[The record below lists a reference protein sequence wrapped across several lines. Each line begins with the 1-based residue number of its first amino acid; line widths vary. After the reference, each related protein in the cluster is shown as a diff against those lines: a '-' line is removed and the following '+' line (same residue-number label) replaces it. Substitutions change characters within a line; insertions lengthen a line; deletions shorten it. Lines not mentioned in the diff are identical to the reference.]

1 MEQQKAVQENK
12 MGVMP
17 VNRLLISMSLPMM
30 ISMLV
35 QALYNVVDS
44 MFVAKISEDAL
55 TAVSMAFPMQN
66 LMIAIGSGTGVG
78 INAMLSKCLGEKD
91 FKGADDAAENGI
103 FLAVLSALLF
113 LLIGLFAIKPFF
125 NVQTEIA
132 SINEYGVTYL
142 TICAVCSLGAFCQMT
157 FERLLQSTGRTFYS
171 MITQGTGAI
180 INIIMD
186 PILIFGLLG
195 FPKLGVA
202 GAAIAT
208 VLGQFVAAG
217 LALWFNLKKNKDIHI
232 SFRKFRPHKATIQ
245 RIYAVGV
252 PSIIMMSIGS
262 VMTYGMNQILLRFSS
277 TATAVF
283 GVYFKLQSFIFMPVF
298 GLNNGLIPIL
308 AYNYGARSRERIEKT
323 LKLAICYAVSI
334 MAVGTFVFQTFPTQL
349 LGLFSASPN
358 MVSIGVVALRVVS
371 ISFVFAGFCIS
382 IGSVFQAFGEG
393 IFSMFVSIGRQ
404 LVVLIPV
411 AYLLSLS
418 GQVNY
423 VWWAFPIAEIAS
435 VALSVCFFIHTY
447 RKCIKTL

>member
-1 MEQQKAVQENK
+1 MEQKEAIQENK

-44 MFVAKISEDAL
+44 MFVARISEDAL

-91 FKGADDAAENGI
+91 FKGADDAAKNGI
-103 FLAVLSALLF
+103 FLAAVSAVGF
-113 LLIGLFAIKPFF
+113 LLIGLFAVKPFF
-125 NVQTEIA
+125 QMQTKID

-142 TICAVCSLGAFCQMT
+142 TICSILSVGLFFQMT

-180 INIIMD
+180 VNIIMD
-186 PILIFGLLG
+186 PILIFGLFG
-195 FPKLGVA
+195 FPRLGVA

-208 VLGQFVAAG
+208 VMGQIVASI
-217 LALWFNLKKNKDIHI
+217 LAVWLNLTKNEDIHL
-232 SFRKFRPHKATIQ
+232 SFLGFRPDKAVIG

-262 VMTYGMNQILLRFSS
+262 IMTYAINQILLRFSS

-308 AYNYGARSRERIEKT
+308 AYNYGARNRERIEKA
-323 LKLAICYAVSI
+323 LRLAIGYAVSI
-334 MAVGTFVFQTFPTQL
+334 MLIGTILFQVFPIQL
-349 LGLFSASPN
+349 LGLFNASAD
-358 MVSIGVVALRVVS
+358 MVSIGVVALRVIS
-371 ISFVFAGFCIS
+371 ISFVLAGFCIAL
-382 IGSVFQAFGEG
+382 GSVFQAFGQG
-393 IFSMFVSIGRQ
+393 LFSMFVSIGRQ

-418 GQVNY
+418 GEVNY
-423 VWWAFPIAEIAS
+423 VWWAFPIAETAS
-435 VALSVCFFIHTY
+435 VALSVIFFIRTY
-447 RKCIKTL
+447 RKCVKPL

>member
-1 MEQQKAVQENK
+1 MEQKEAIQENK

-44 MFVAKISEDAL
+44 MFVARISEDAL

-91 FKGADDAAENGI
+91 FKGADDAAKNGI
-103 FLAVLSALLF
+103 FLAAVSAVGF
-113 LLIGLFAIKPFF
+113 LLIGLFAVKPFF
-125 NVQTEIA
+125 QMQTKID

-142 TICAVCSLGAFCQMT
+142 TICSILSVGLFFQMT

-180 INIIMD
+180 VNIIMD
-186 PILIFGLLG
+186 PILIFGLFG
-195 FPKLGVA
+195 FPRLGVA

-208 VLGQFVAAG
+208 VMGQIVASI
-217 LALWFNLKKNKDIHI
+217 LAVWLNLTKNEDIHL
-232 SFRKFRPHKATIQ
+232 SFLGFRPDKAVIG

-262 VMTYGMNQILLRFSS
+262 IMTYAINQILLRFSS

-308 AYNYGARSRERIEKT
+308 AYNYGARNRERIEKA
-323 LKLAICYAVSI
+323 LRLAIGYAVSI
-334 MAVGTFVFQTFPTQL
+334 MLIGTILFQIFPTQL
-349 LGLFSASPN
+349 LGLFNASAD
-358 MVSIGVVALRVVS
+358 MVSIGVVALRVIS
-371 ISFVFAGFCIS
+371 TSFVLAGFCIAL
-382 IGSVFQAFGEG
+382 GSVFQAFGQG
-393 IFSMFVSIGRQ
+393 LFSMFVSIRRQ

-418 GQVNY
+418 GEVNY
-423 VWWAFPIAEIAS
+423 VWWAFPIAETAS
-435 VALSVCFFIHTY
+435 VVLSVLFFIRTY
-447 RKCIKTL
+447 RKCVKPL

>member
-1 MEQQKAVQENK
+1 MEQKTNIRENK

-17 VNRLLISMSLPMM
+17 VNKLLISMSLPMM

-44 MFVAKISEDAL
+44 MFVARVSEDAL

-91 FKGADDAAENGI
+91 FKGADDAAKNGI
-103 FLAVLSALLF
+103 FLAAASALVF
-113 LLIGLFAIKPFF
+113 LLIGIFAVKPFF
-125 NVQTEIA
+125 DMQTDIA

-142 TICAVCSLGAFCQMT
+142 TICSALSVGVFCQMT

-180 INIIMD
+180 VNIVMD
-186 PILIFGLLG
+186 PVLIFGLFG
-195 FPKLGVA
+195 FPELGVA
-202 GAAIAT
+202 GAAVAT
-208 VLGQFVAAG
+208 VMGQFVASL
-217 LALWFNLKKNKDIHI
+217 LAVWFNLKKNEDIHL
-232 SFRKFRPHKATIQ
+232 SFRGFRPEKAVIG
-245 RIYAVGV
+245 RIYAVGI

-262 VMTYGMNQILLRFSS
+262 VMTYALNQILLRFSS

-283 GVYFKLQSFIFMPVF
+283 GVYFKLQSFVFMPVF

-308 AYNYGARSRERIEKT
+308 AYNYGARNRERIEKA
-323 LKLAICYAVSI
+323 LRLAIGYAVSI
-334 MAVGTFVFQTFPTQL
+334 MLIGTIIFQMFPTQL
-349 LGLFSASPN
+349 LGLFNASDD
-358 MVSIGVVALRVVS
+358 MAAIGVVALRVIS
-371 ISFVFAGFCIS
+371 INFVFAGFS
-382 IGSVFQAFGEG
+382 IALGSVFQAFGQG
-393 IFSMFVSIGRQ
+393 LFSMFVSIGRQ

-418 GQVNY
+418 GEVNY
-423 VWWAFPIAEIAS
+423 VWWAFPIAEVVS
-435 VALSVCFFIHTY
+435 LMLSIFFFIRTY
-447 RKCIKTL
+447 RKCVKPL

>member
-1 MEQQKAVQENK
+1 MEQKEAIQENK

-44 MFVAKISEDAL
+44 MFVARISEDAL

-91 FKGADDAAENGI
+91 FKGADDAAKNGI
-103 FLAVLSALLF
+103 FLAAVSAVGF
-113 LLIGLFAIKPFF
+113 LLIGLFAVKPFF
-125 NVQTEIA
+125 QMQTKID

-142 TICAVCSLGAFCQMT
+142 TICSILSVGLFFQMT

-180 INIIMD
+180 VNIIMD
-186 PILIFGLLG
+186 PILIFGLFG
-195 FPKLGVA
+195 FPRLGVA

-208 VLGQFVAAG
+208 VMGQIVASI
-217 LALWFNLKKNKDIHI
+217 LAVWLNLTKNEDIHL
-232 SFRKFRPHKATIQ
+232 SFLGFRPDKAVIG

-262 VMTYGMNQILLRFSS
+262 IMTYAINQILLRFSS

-308 AYNYGARSRERIEKT
+308 AYNYGARNRERIEKA
-323 LKLAICYAVSI
+323 LRLAIGYAVSI
-334 MAVGTFVFQTFPTQL
+334 MLIGTILFQIFPTQL
-349 LGLFSASPN
+349 LGLFNASAD
-358 MVSIGVVALRVVS
+358 MVSIGVVALRVIS
-371 ISFVFAGFCIS
+371 TSFVLAGFCIAL
-382 IGSVFQAFGEG
+382 GSVFQAFGQG
-393 IFSMFVSIGRQ
+393 LFSMFVSIGRQ

-418 GQVNY
+418 GEVNY
-423 VWWAFPIAEIAS
+423 VWWAFPIAETAS
-435 VALSVCFFIHTY
+435 VVLSVIFFIRTY
-447 RKCIKTL
+447 RKCVKPL